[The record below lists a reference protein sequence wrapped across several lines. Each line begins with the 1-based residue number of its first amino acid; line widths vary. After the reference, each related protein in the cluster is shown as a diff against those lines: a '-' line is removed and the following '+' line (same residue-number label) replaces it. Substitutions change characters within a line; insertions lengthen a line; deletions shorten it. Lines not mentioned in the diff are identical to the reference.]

1 MYLDDR
7 VRTQYDEMEMDSTQS
22 LPADMLLRLL
32 IRSSMVWLK
41 SPGHLRI
48 HRDNQQHTRSI
59 SPNGTHEEAHRA
71 A

>member
-32 IRSSMVWLK
+32 IRAGVVR
-41 SPGHLRI
+41 PQPPRHLSI
-48 HRDNQQHTRSI
+48 HRDNQQHTRGI